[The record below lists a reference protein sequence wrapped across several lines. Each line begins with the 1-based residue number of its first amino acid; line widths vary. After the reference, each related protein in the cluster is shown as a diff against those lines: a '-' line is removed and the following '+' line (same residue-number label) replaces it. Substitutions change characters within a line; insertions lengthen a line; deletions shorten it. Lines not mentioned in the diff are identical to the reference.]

1 MTDKMKRTNQNRNQ
15 ETRAEIDP
23 DTGEINTVFND
34 DVMVAEKQLWEKNPK
49 RTMVMR
55 DLWYNDLIR
64 SIEEDDGITPEG
76 RKEMAFMMATNSVL
90 DMIMESV
97 PEDLAMELSF
107 CLDSTL
113 GLAVVNKNNNVDLM
127 EEYYKAT
134 GLLKREDYNS
144 DDEFDRALEALEEHW
159 WSIGQPALN
168 MRSANDSI
176 IEALAKYGLNE

>member
-1 MTDKMKRTNQNRNQ
+1 M
-15 ETRAEIDP
+15 
-23 DTGEINTVFND
+23 
-34 DVMVAEKQLWEKNPK
+34 
-49 RTMVMR
+49 
-55 DLWYNDLIR
+55 
-64 SIEEDDGITPEG
+64 
-76 RKEMAFMMATNSVL
+76 
-90 DMIMESV
+90 
-97 PEDLAMELSF
+97 
-107 CLDSTL
+107 
-113 GLAVVNKNNNVDLM
+113 VNKNNNVDLM